1 MVVKLP
7 TYVVTTARIL
17 LKEGFKA
24 YLVGGAV
31 RDAFLGAVP
40 ADYDIAT
47 DALPEDL
54 IKIFPKAIAVGAK
67 FGTILVVQRDI
78 NGENFST
85 EVTTLRSEEEYIK
98 GRWPTKVT
106 FVRNINEDLKRR
118 DFTINAM
125 AVDMGQKGVEYL
137 IAPIAS
143 DEVELSNLKEYE
155 FDIVDPFGG
164 RDDIERKVLRTV
176 GNPVERFTE
185 DGLRTYKACR
195 LAAQL
200 GFEIEKET
208 FSAIT
213 ECLTVARM
221 ISSERIRDEFMKL
234 LLKAPKPS
242 VGIDLMRQT
251 GLLEIFLPEL
261 IKCIGVD
268 QPIGHAFDVYDH
280 TLRTVDLASD
290 NIRLAALFHD
300 IGKADTGTPDGHFY
314 GHDQIGAE
322 ITKKVMRR
330 MRFSSKEIKKV
341 SELVRWHMFMYPFEK
356 VEDTTDNSDK
366 KDIRISTENQSEGS
380 SKEFKGWSDSAVRR
394 FIKRVGLENLDDLFA
409 LRIADGTSEPVS
421 MWDPQEIVELQQR
434 ISQVLAE
441 DTAFKV
447 SDLAINGNQL
457 MKKFDLKPGKIVGTT
472 LNYLLEVV
480 LDNPNLNNKEKLLE
494 AAEEFLS
501 KQEK

>member
-1 MVVKLP
+1 MNVKLP

-54 IKIFPKAIAVGAK
+54 LQIFPKAIAVGAK

-106 FVRNINEDLKRR
+106 FVRNIEEDLKRR

-125 AVDMGQKGVEYL
+125 AIDMGAKGIDYL

-143 DEVELSNLKEYE
+143 NEIELSNLKDYE
-155 FDIVDPFGG
+155 FEITDPFGG
-164 RDDIERKVLRTV
+164 QEDLAKKIVRTV
-176 GNPVERFTE
+176 GNPIERFTE

-195 LAAQL
+195 MAAQL
-200 GFEIEKET
+200 GFEVDQKTLE
-208 FSAIT
+208 AIS

-221 ISSERIRDEFMKL
+221 ISAERIRDEFVKL
-234 LLKAPKPS
+234 LMKSPKPS
-242 VGIDLMRQT
+242 IGIDLMRQT
-251 GLLEIFLPEL
+251 GLLDIFFPEL
-261 IKCIGVD
+261 IKCIGID
-268 QPIGHAFDVYDH
+268 QPIGHAFDVYHH
-280 TLRTVDLASD
+280 TLRTVDLAPD
-290 NIRLAALFHD
+290 RIRLAALFHD
-300 IGKADTGTPDGHFY
+300 VGKADTGTPDGHFY
-314 GHDQIGAE
+314 GHDQLGAE
-322 ITKKVMRR
+322 ITKKVMKRL
-330 MRFSSKEIKKV
+330 RFSTKEIQKV
-341 SELVRWHMFMYPFEK
+341 SELVRWHMFMYPLEK
-356 VEDTTDNSDK
+356 EGEKQD
-366 KDIRISTENQSEGS
+366 EGS

-421 MWDPQEIVELQQR
+421 MWNPQEIIELQQR
-434 ISQVLAE
+434 ISAVLAE

-447 SDLAINGNQL
+447 SDLAINGNLL
-457 MKKFDLKPGKIVGTT
+457 MRKLTLKPGKIVGDI
-472 LNYLLEVV
+472 LNHLLELV
-480 LDNPNLNNKEKLLE
+480 LDNPNINNEEKLLV
-494 AAEEFLS
+494 AAREYIQKLGPTDN
-501 KQEK
+501 